1 MPEKPFA
8 LTQNTPAQPQAE
20 DYDAIHSAVMET
32 SRGNWFLTEFAR
44 RNRNADTALV
54 LAAIKRIESAM
65 RNQTAIPAQSHAADQ
80 AAPAQDQLSAAL
92 GHQLHELRDAIA
104 LTKESLPEIA
114 ADGRI
119 ALRNADFSRIAA
131 GIERVAARMR
141 ASAEQAAQTA
151 QSLRERAHKEFG
163 IEKDA
168 LDRRASELDA
178 QAQDLST
185 FCTQLDEQIESAR
198 MVATLLA
205 EIEAQLDGMI
215 ARQKTAPPEPRV
227 INPAPPPPA
236 PEPPAAVAEP
246 LPVAEPQPVAYR
258 PPPAPPEPVAI
269 SAPPPPQAEAAV
281 IAPSPAAPDVPQ
293 PEPVAIQPEPEPA
306 VIEPAPEAGAPPDNG
321 WMENFAPPV
330 HVRYAADTPADVDV
344 AEEAKPTIA
353 LPNPA
358 AREVADAAPAPM
370 PPKPEEPLAAAAPAA
385 PPRIAE
391 PPVADTP
398 IVPRIKVMP
407 QATVPA
413 TPEPVRVPKP
423 DVAKPDAALPPQ
435 SATSDDPTDFLFE
448 PLPPAP
454 QPQPALAT
462 NGAAA
467 NAKPTP
473 PPTRPADP
481 LAPIMALSDE
491 EKIALFS

>member
-8 LTQNTPAQPQAE
+8 LTQNAPASPQAE

-65 RNQTAIPAQSHAADQ
+65 RNQTAISGLSHAADQ
-80 AAPAQDQLSAAL
+80 AAAYQDPLSKVLA
-92 GHQLHELRDAIA
+92 HQLHELRDAIA

-119 ALRNADFSRIAA
+119 ALRNADFSRIAS
-131 GIERVAARMR
+131 GIERVAGRMR
-141 ASAEQAAQTA
+141 ASAEQAAQAA
-151 QSLRERAHKEFG
+151 QALRERAHKEFG
-163 IEKDA
+163 IEKNA

-185 FCTQLDEQIESAR
+185 FCAQLDEQIESAR

-215 ARQKTAPPEPRV
+215 ARQK
-227 INPAPPPPA
+227 N
-236 PEPPAAVAEP
+236 
-246 LPVAEPQPVAYR
+246 
-258 PPPAPPEPVAI
+258 
-269 SAPPPPQAEAAV
+269 
-281 IAPSPAAPDVPQ
+281 
-293 PEPVAIQPEPEPA
+293 
-306 VIEPAPEAGAPPDNG
+306 APPDNK
-321 WMENFAPPV
+321 WMEDLAPPV
-330 HVRYAADTPADVDV
+330 HARNAPDTPANFDF
-344 AEEAKPTIA
+344 AEETRPAAA

-358 AREVADAAPAPM
+358 AREAEDGAPAPT
-370 PPKPEEPLAAAAPAA
+370 PPKPHEPAA
-385 PPRIAE
+385 QPPPAMQPRIAE
-391 PPVADTP
+391 PPVADMP
-398 IVPRIKVMP
+398 IVPRIKVM
-407 QATVPA
+407 QHATVPA
-413 TPEPVRVPKP
+413 TPEPLRAPKP
-423 DVAKPDAALPPQ
+423 GAALPPQ

-448 PLPPAP
+448 PIP
-454 QPQPALAT
+454 QTAEPQPAPAM
-462 NGAAA
+462 NGAAMQ
-467 NAKPTP
+467 AKPAAP
-473 PPTRPADP
+473 PIKPTDP